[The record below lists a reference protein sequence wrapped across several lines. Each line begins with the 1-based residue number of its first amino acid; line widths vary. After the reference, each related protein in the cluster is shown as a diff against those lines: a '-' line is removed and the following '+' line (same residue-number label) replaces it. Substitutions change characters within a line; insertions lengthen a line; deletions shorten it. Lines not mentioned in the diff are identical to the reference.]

1 MSQLLGILYK
11 IRNFFLFV
19 FLQIICFYLIKK
31 NSIYWDVTIFNTTNS
46 VVAKSLA
53 TSQKVKEFT
62 SLRKINKQ
70 LAYENKALRE
80 EITKSREFLTVG
92 TLGYKPDSSQASRF
106 NFMVAKVIA
115 SSQNLTDNYI
125 TIDKGTKQG
134 LKPGMG
140 VICPQGVVGQIMSC
154 NDLHSRVSI
163 ILHSR
168 FSVSSEV
175 KNKKLRASNEIAL
188 GISKWN
194 GGNSRTIQLTTID
207 RFKPIFKKD
216 SVVTS
221 MQNSIF
227 PPNIMIGRISKIS
240 SNPSEAFF
248 NIDVRLSTDFS
259 SLVYVYVVNNKLMNQ
274 QKELEETP
282 IK

>member
-1 MSQLLGILYK
+1 MSQLFGILYK

-19 FLQIICFYLIKK
+19 FLQIICFYLIQK
-31 NSIYWDVTIFNTTNS
+31 NSIYWDVTFFNTTNS

-62 SLRKINKQ
+62 SLGKLNKQ
-70 LAYENKALRE
+70 LAFENKTLRE
-80 EITKSREFLTVG
+80 ELTRSRELLTMG
-92 TLGYKPDSSQASRF
+92 PLGYKPDSSQASRF

-125 TIDKGTKQG
+125 TIDKGTKHG

-154 NDLHSRVSI
+154 NELYSRVSI
-163 ILHSR
+163 ILHSS

-175 KNKKLRASNEIAL
+175 INKKLSASNETAL
-188 GISKWN
+188 GICKWN
-194 GGNSRTIQLTTID
+194 GANSRTIQLTTID

-227 PPNIMIGRISKIS
+227 PPKILIGRISKIS
-240 SNPSEAFF
+240 STPNEAFF

-274 QKELEETP
+274 QKEIEETP

>member
-31 NSIYWDVTIFNTTNS
+31 NSIYWDVTFFNTTNS

>member
-1 MSQLLGILYK
+1 MSQLFGILYK
-11 IRNFFLFV
+11 LRNFFLFV

-31 NSIYWDVTIFNTTNS
+31 NSIYWDVTFFNTTNS
-46 VVAKSLA
+46 FVAKSLA

-62 SLRKINKQ
+62 SLGIINKQ
-70 LAYENKALRE
+70 LANENKALRDE
-80 EITKSREFLTVG
+80 LTKSRELLTIG

-115 SSQNLTDNYI
+115 SSQNLTDNYV
-125 TIDKGTKQG
+125 TIDKGTKHG

-154 NDLHSRVSI
+154 NELFSRVSI
-163 ILHSR
+163 ILHSS

-175 KNKKLRASNEIAL
+175 MNKKLRASNETAL
-188 GISKWN
+188 GICKWN
-194 GGNSRTIQLTTID
+194 GANSRTIQLTTID

-240 SNPSEAFF
+240 STPSEAFF